1 MKYLGIDCGTKRIGI
16 AVSDDTGSIAFPVT
30 TLQAHTSV
38 IEEIISLAEDNKVQT
53 IVLGESYNFQ
63 GEKNPIM
70 EQIKKLGN
78 DLEAKGYVIA
88 YEQEFMTSVQARREG
103 ETAKE
108 HIDASAAALI
118 LQSYLDRH
126 KARTSIE

>member
-16 AVSDDTGSIAFPVT
+16 AVSDDTGSIAFPLT
-30 TLQAHTSV
+30 TLQASSSV
-38 IEEIISLAEDNKVQT
+38 IEEITSLVQENAVQT

-70 EQIKKLGN
+70 EQIQKLG
-78 DLEAKGYVIA
+78 DELKAKGYVIA
-88 YEQEFMTSVQARREG
+88 YEREFMTSMQARREG
-103 ETAKE
+103 ETARE

-118 LQSYLDRH
+118 LQSYLDRQ

>member
-16 AVSDDTGSIAFPVT
+16 AVSDDTGSIAFPLT
-30 TLQAHTSV
+30 TLQASSSV
-38 IEEIISLAEDNKVQT
+38 TEEIISLAEDTKAQT

-70 EQIKKLGN
+70 EQIKKLGG
-78 DLEAKGYVIA
+78 DLEAKGYAIA
-88 YEQEFMTSVQARREG
+88 YEREFMTSVQARREG

-108 HIDASAAALI
+108 RIDASAAALI
-118 LQSYLDRH
+118 LQSYLDRQ